1 MKKPKRF
8 IAFLLMMMF
17 LLGGCGGEGR
27 NSETDLKNE
36 ETDEEKIKVT
46 QMENTI
52 EGFENASINY
62 EKYNSYASENGLGDT
77 LIYIEGKVLNQT
89 RMGDHSEFPMLALV
103 VEQKDG
109 NRWCASIT
117 SDSEIEEIADK
128 DVRIFGTYIGFSDVM
143 NLPAI
148 SVATEGGNKYEKAR
162 VEIKEDDQYK
172 TVWDFLEYTQ
182 GYENQ
187 KSDEDIQSAD
197 ISDSSSNEYGSM
209 LIEYGNIFF
218 EELSVLSNEQISQL
232 IQNGANTEAV
242 LNEISLNLTEI
253 SIAETKLQEYYE
265 KFDENRNELPMGT
278 PIMTLL
284 SHAQSALR
292 QYAIALEHLRDYLGN
307 PKQEYIDDFVK
318 YMGKATDSLNSFN
331 ALFSSEKEKN
341 MIE

>member
-8 IAFLLMMMF
+8 IAFLLMIMVF
-17 LLGGCGGEGR
+17 LGGCGDEGR
-27 NSETDLKNE
+27 NLETDLKNE
-36 ETDEEKIKVT
+36 ETDEEKTKVT
-46 QMENTI
+46 QLENTI
-52 EGFENASINY
+52 EGFKNASINY

-89 RMGDHSEFPMLALV
+89 RMGDNSEFPMLALV

-117 SDSEIEEIADK
+117 SDSELEEIADK
-128 DVRIFGTYIGFSDVM
+128 DVM

-148 SVATEGGNKYEKAR
+148 SVATEAGNRYEKAR
-162 VEIKEDDQYK
+162 VEIKENGQYK

-187 KSDEDIQSAD
+187 KLDEDIQSAD
-197 ISDSSSNEYGSM
+197 ISNSGSNEYGSM

-218 EELSVLSNEQISQL
+218 EELSVLSNDQISQL
-232 IQNGANTEAV
+232 IQNGANTEEV
-242 LNEISLNLTEI
+242 LNEISLNLAEI
-253 SIAETKLQEYYE
+253 SVAETKLQEYYE
-265 KFDENRNELPMGT
+265 EFDKNRNELPMGT

-331 ALFSSEKEKN
+331 TLFSSEKEK
-341 MIE
+341 I